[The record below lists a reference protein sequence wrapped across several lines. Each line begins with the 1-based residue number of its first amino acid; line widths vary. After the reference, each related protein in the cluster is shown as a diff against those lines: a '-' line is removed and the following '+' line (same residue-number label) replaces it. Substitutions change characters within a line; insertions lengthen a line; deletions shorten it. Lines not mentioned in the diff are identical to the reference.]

1 MFITFAEYRI
11 KEECLALYRTE
22 SRRLVEEASG
32 RVALYEGCDQPGLFV
47 EIWSA
52 EGEDEAEAIKKE
64 RCGERSSWAVLT
76 PLIQGGA
83 AKLHVWTFKPALP
96 PLGQPPA
103 QG

>member
-11 KEECLALYRTE
+11 NDANLERYRTE
-22 SRRLVEEASG
+22 SRRLVEESAD
-32 RVALYEGCDQPGLFV
+32 RVSLYEGCDQPGLFV

-52 EGEDEAEAIKKE
+52 ADEEEAEAIKKE
-64 RCGERSSWAVLT
+64 RCGERSSWAALT

-83 AKLHVWTFKPALP
+83 AKLHVWTFKPAVP
-96 PLGQPPA
+96 SVIRTSS